1 MKCKC
6 VYVCN
11 CNSSRYSSKSANDY
25 SKDKKKSWIKIKF
38 MNVTA
43 FNLTLIVYLNIFIFK
58 YTLFNIMVEKYKK
71 NHFKYQ

>member
-1 MKCKC
+1 MC
-6 VYVCN
+6 VIVIVADIH
-11 CNSSRYSSKSANDY
+11 RKVQMTTQ
-25 SKDKKKSWIKIKF
+25 KIKKKSWIKIKF

>member
-1 MKCKC
+1 
-6 VYVCN
+6 
-11 CNSSRYSSKSANDY
+11 
-25 SKDKKKSWIKIKF
+25 